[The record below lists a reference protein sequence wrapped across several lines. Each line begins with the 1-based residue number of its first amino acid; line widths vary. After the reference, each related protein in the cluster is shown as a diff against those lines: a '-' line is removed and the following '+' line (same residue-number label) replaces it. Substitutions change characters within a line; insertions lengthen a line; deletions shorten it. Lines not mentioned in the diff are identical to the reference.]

1 MRRLRI
7 DVAAMKIRIT
17 GLPDEVESAV
27 EILAKLAMFQVLEV
41 SDPYPNRGNSRM
53 VRVYIEA
60 QFTEWVARSWLGDC
74 TEEPFEERIAHYQL
88 RQPQRGHEKQ
98 IP

>member
-1 MRRLRI
+1 
-7 DVAAMKIRIT
+7 MKIRIM

-27 EILAKLAMFQVLEV
+27 EIFAKLAMFEVLEV

-60 QFTEWVARSWLGDC
+60 QFGEWIARTWLVGDRP
-74 TEEPFEERIAHYQL
+74 EGSFKERIARHQVGQL
-88 RQPQRGHEKQ
+88 PRGRNKQ
-98 IP
+98 VP

>member
-1 MRRLRI
+1 
-7 DVAAMKIRIT
+7 MKIRIT

-27 EILAKLAMFQVLEV
+27 DILAKLAIFQTLAV
-41 SDPYPNRGNSRM
+41 SDPYLNRGNSRM

-60 QFTEWVARSWLGDC
+60 QFTEWIARTWLGDC
-74 TEEPFEERIAHYQL
+74 AEGSFQEWIAHYEP

>member
-1 MRRLRI
+1 
-7 DVAAMKIRIT
+7 MKLRIT

-53 VRVYIEA
+53 VRVYLEA
-60 QFTEWVARSWLGDC
+60 QFGEWIARTWLGDC
-74 TEEPFEERIAHYQL
+74 AEGSFQERIAHHQP
-88 RQPQRGHEKQ
+88 RRPQRRHEKQ